1 MRIKSVYS
9 QNQSS
14 HSASAASP
22 AFQTRHGAS
31 LHASPHHNT
40 YSESPNY
47 WVFLVLWIILLVPSL
62 TGCGISPKTEAGAQP
77 KPPGAEEKT
86 STAVDVA
93 IAQTGWVLEPIEY
106 TGRTQP
112 LRDVSLRSQ
121 MEGRVLNINV
131 DIGDPVKQGQIL
143 AQVDDALLQTAV
155 TEAQAELAALN
166 SEVARAQTQV
176 GNAQARAEQAR
187 LELQQAK
194 VDAIRLQN
202 LAQEGAI
209 SRQEAELAQT
219 AAATAQQNLQ
229 ATLKQIST
237 EQQAVAAAQGRVKAQ
252 QAILAQNKE
261 RQSYSLLAS
270 PINGVVLERVTEP
283 GNLVTPGSELLKLGD
298 FTQVK
303 VEVRVSDRELA
314 NIKVGQSVTVN
325 LDALANESFSGK
337 VTRISP
343 AADSE
348 ALQIPVEVTIPNPNR
363 QIGSGLLARV
373 SFTPNTQAQVVVP
386 QTALEVG
393 GESGRGDTQMAK
405 TNQPTQ
411 TSEKSTVFV
420 VVENGAESTVEA
432 RQVEIS
438 DRAKGRVAIVSGLKP
453 GERFVVRTDA
463 PLKDGD
469 TVRLSILS
477 VSSL

>member
-1 MRIKSVYS
+1 MYS
-9 QNQSS
+9 QHQSS
-14 HSASAASP
+14 HSSSHSHQP
-22 AFQTRHGAS
+22 PVGLNSQTVNSGKWFNLKNLR
-31 LHASPHHNT
+31 NN
-40 YSESPNY
+40 YSG
-47 WVFLVLWIILLVPSL
+47 FLVLWIILLVPSIS
-62 TGCGISPKTEAGAQP
+62 GCNLVPKTEAGAQP

-93 IAQTGWVLEPIEY
+93 IAETGWVLEPIEY

-112 LRDVSLRSQ
+112 LRDISLRSQ
-121 MEGRVLNINV
+121 IEGRVLNLNV
-131 DIGDPVKQGQIL
+131 DIGDPVKPGQIL

-166 SEVARAQTQV
+166 SEVARADTQV

-194 VDAIRLQN
+194 VDATRLQN

-229 ATLKQIST
+229 ATLKQIRT
-237 EQQAVAAAQGRVKAQ
+237 EQQAVAAAQERVKAQ
-252 QAILAQNKE
+252 QAILAENKQ

-270 PINGVVLERVTEP
+270 PINGVVLERVTES

-373 SFTPNTQAQVVVP
+373 KFTPNTQAQVVVP
-386 QTALEVG
+386 QTALEVSGKSG
-393 GESGRGDTQMAK
+393 GEDTQMAK

-438 DRAKGRVAIVSGLKP
+438 DRTKGRVAIVSGLKP
-453 GERFVVRTDA
+453 GERFVVRSDA

-477 VSSL
+477 ARVTQ